1 LSGGPRA
8 PVVTSGLEVFLA
20 ERVPAFEGRRLGL
33 IANAAAVDTQ
43 LASAARRIAAE
54 KRLTLAALF
63 GPEHGVSGG
72 AQDMIAVSGER
83 DGARGLPVHSLYG
96 DSEASLRPAPA
107 MLDGIDVLVADLQD
121 VGSRYYTFAATIAMA
136 LEEIGPRGGRVVVL
150 DRPNPIGGTR
160 VEGPGL
166 DPAMRSFVGHIEVPI
181 RHGLTMGELVTAH
194 ARRLGLDGAL
204 EVVPMRGWRRW
215 MDFEATG
222 LPWIPPS
229 PNMPT
234 VETAVVYPGACL
246 VEATNLSEGRGTTR
260 PFEWIGAPW
269 LDGERLRSELEKEGL
284 PGVAFRP
291 IAFVPQFQKWA
302 GRACGGVALHVT
314 SRETFL
320 PVRTG
325 VALLAAAKRLAPRD
339 FAWRQEPY
347 EFVSDRPAIDLLT
360 GSAAVREGIEAGAPL
375 RVLTAGWDEAER
387 AWDVAR
393 REHFLYS

>member
-1 LSGGPRA
+1 MSAPRTTTVA
-8 PVVTSGLEVFLA
+8 SGLEVFLA
-20 ERVPAFEGRRLGL
+20 ERAPSLEGLRLGL
-33 IANAAAVDTQ
+33 IANAASVDSR

-54 KRLTLAALF
+54 KALTLAALF

-72 AQDMIAVSGER
+72 AQDMIPVPGEK
-83 DGARGLPVHSLYG
+83 DAARGLPVHSLYG
-96 DSEASLRPAPA
+96 DFEASLRPTPA

-136 LEEIGPRGGRVVVL
+136 LEEIAPRGGRIVVL

-166 DPAMRSFVGHIEVPI
+166 APAMHSFVGHIDVPI
-181 RHGLTMGELVTAH
+181 RHGLTMGELLTVHAH
-194 ARRLGLDGAL
+194 RRGLTRAL
-204 EVVPMRGWRRW
+204 EVVPMRGWHRA
-215 MDFEATG
+215 MDFEETG

-234 VETAVVYPGACL
+234 IDTAVVYPGACL

-269 LDGERLRSELEKEGL
+269 LDGESLRAELDKESL

-291 IAFVPQFQKWA
+291 IAFLPQFQKWA
-302 GRACGGVALHVT
+302 GMRCGGVALHVT
-314 SRETFL
+314 ERELFL

-325 VALLAAAKRLAPRD
+325 VALLAAARRLAPRD

-347 EFVSDRPAIDLLT
+347 EFVSDRAALDLLT
-360 GSAAVREGIEAGAPL
+360 GGSTVREGIEAGAPL
-375 RVLTAGWDEAER
+375 RELTDGWDDAER
-387 AWDVAR
+387 EWGDAR
-393 REHFLYS
+393 RGFLLYS